1 MRFILFVLLFLSF
14 AYALG
19 LVLANN
25 SDIGVNLLFSQAPAM
40 NLGLLL
46 ILSMT
51 LGIVIG
57 LILSLLLFRVFQNKW
72 EISRLQKSNAHLQEQ
87 LNQANI
93 AIDRQANAPTAEQAV
108 YGTPAPA
115 QSDVVA
121 DESDNT
127 IATKTSTISK
137 TPRR

>member
-14 AYALG
+14 AFALG

-25 SDIGVNLLFSQAPAM
+25 TEVGVNLLFSQAPTM

-57 LILSLLLFRVFQNKW
+57 LLLALLLFRVFQNKW
-72 EISRLQKSNAHLQEQ
+72 EISRLQKSNAQLQEQ
-87 LNQANI
+87 LTQANVV
-93 AIDRQANAPTAEQAV
+93 IDRQANVPTVDKASYIASSVPIE
-108 YGTPAPA
+108 
-115 QSDVVA
+115 A
-121 DESDNT
+121 DTNNL
-127 IATKTSTISK
+127 
-137 TPRR
+137 

>member
-57 LILSLLLFRVFQNKW
+57 LILSLLLFRVFQNKL

-108 YGTPAPA
+108 YGTPAQP
-115 QSDVVA
+115 DVVA

-127 IATKTSTISK
+127 IAAKTSTISK

>member
-25 SDIGVNLLFSQAPAM
+25 SDIEVNLLFSQAPAM

-108 YGTPAPA
+108 YGTPTQPG
-115 QSDVVA
+115 VVA

-127 IATKTSTISK
+127 IAAKTSTISK

>member
-14 AYALG
+14 AFALG

-25 SDIGVNLLFSQAPAM
+25 TEVGVNLLFSQAPTM

-57 LILSLLLFRVFQNKW
+57 LLLALLLFRVFQTKW
-72 EISRLQKSNAHLQEQ
+72 EISRLQKNNAHLQEQ
-87 LNQANI
+87 LTQAN
-93 AIDRQANAPTAEQAV
+93 AVIDRQANVPTVDEASYVAPNVPVAAE
-108 YGTPAPA
+108 T
-115 QSDVVA
+115 
-121 DESDNT
+121 NNL
-127 IATKTSTISK
+127 
-137 TPRR
+137 

>member
-14 AYALG
+14 AFALG

-25 SDIGVNLLFSQAPAM
+25 TEVGVNLLFSQAPTM

-57 LILSLLLFRVFQNKW
+57 LLLALLLFRVFQNKW
-72 EISRLQKSNAHLQEQ
+72 EISRLQKSNAQLQEQ
-87 LNQANI
+87 LTQANVV
-93 AIDRQANAPTAEQAV
+93 IDRQANVLTVDEAGYAASSVP
-108 YGTPAPA
+108 
-115 QSDVVA
+115 VVA
-121 DESDNT
+121 DINNLD
-127 IATKTSTISK
+127 AQKTTLLSK
-137 TPRR
+137 HQRD